1 MKWLDN
7 TRWQHAKSKSFPP
20 FNNTVNQ
27 KFFKISFKESKD
39 RREKKIEGGGGGRE
53 TDNYSFQQNDEKW
66 IFFPSSLPIFD
77 CSIIQE
83 KHSKIVGVRVRI
95 DVGTEGKLTQF
106 TYSGYLLCTHV
117 EKSCRKQIA
126 LQRSAGLSII
136 FSLKNSTQHTT
147 TPVFF
152 LFFFTSYFFFK

>member
-1 MKWLDN
+1 M
-7 TRWQHAKSKSFPP
+7 
-20 FNNTVNQ
+20 
-27 KFFKISFKESKD
+27 
-39 RREKKIEGGGGGRE
+39 
-53 TDNYSFQQNDEKW
+53 DNYSLQQNDEKW